1 MISPASRSTLN
12 RRALREW
19 YLRNRNRT
27 FALLNIPRSEAY
39 FDRPI
44 PLRLPVAFYDGHIPA
59 FSFQKLVREAL
70 GAPAIDAALEELFE
84 RGIDPD
90 RADDATA
97 TRAAVQWPSRPQI
110 TRFAQACD
118 SAVLTALAGAE
129 LADDANPL
137 LAGAAAVYTIL
148 EHEEMHHE
156 TLLYMLH
163 RLPLGRKHVAGRA
176 GIYREQQ
183 PVNTGRV
190 VIPAGTATLGARR
203 DELRFGWDN
212 EFEQQTV
219 DVPAF
224 EVNVNDVTNREYL
237 EFVDDGG
244 PVPPFWVPNG
254 GEFRLLG
261 MFEEMP
267 LPMTWPVYVTKAQAD
282 AFCTWRGAG
291 ARLMSEAE
299 YHRAAFGTPEGDE
312 RPYPW
317 GEEPPTSAHGNF
329 DFWRFDPEPVGIS
342 PQGASAWG
350 VLDLIGNGWEWT
362 STEFR
367 PLPGF
372 EPMPTYPRYS
382 TDFFDERHFV
392 VKGASPVTSRNLV
405 RRSFRN
411 WYRPEYPYVYATFRC
426 AY

>member
-1 MISPASRSTLN
+1 MISPASRPTLS

-27 FALLNIPRSEAY
+27 FALLNIPLPDAY
-39 FDRPI
+39 YDRPI
-44 PLRLPVAFYDGHIPA
+44 PLRLPIAFYDGHIPA

-70 GAPAIDAALEELFE
+70 GGPAIDPRLEALFE

-90 RADDATA
+90 QADSASTRAD
-97 TRAAVQWPSRPQI
+97 VQWPSRVEI
-110 TRFAQACD
+110 GRFAQACD
-118 SAVLTALAGAE
+118 SAVLQALATAE
-129 LADDANPL
+129 LSDESNPL
-137 LAGAAAVYTIL
+137 LLDGAAVYTIL

-163 RLPLGRKHVAGRA
+163 RLPLARKHVAGRGGA
-176 GIYREQQ
+176 YRERQ
-183 PVNTGRV
+183 PLNTGRV
-190 VIPAGTATLGARR
+190 AVAPGTATLGARR
-203 DELRFGWDN
+203 DAGRFGWDN
-212 EFEQQTV
+212 EFEETTLS
-219 DVPAF
+219 VPAF
-224 EVNVNDVTNREYL
+224 DLNVNNVTNREYL
-237 EFVDDGG
+237 EFVNAGG
-244 PVPPFWVPNG
+244 PVPPFWVQSG
-254 GEFRLLG
+254 SEFRLLG
-261 MFEEMP
+261 MFEEMA
-267 LPMTWPVYVTKAQAD
+267 LPTTWPVYVTKAQAD
-282 AFCTWRGAG
+282 AFCTWRGGG

-299 YHRAAFGTPEGDE
+299 YHRAAFGSPDGEE
-312 RPYPW
+312 RLYPW
-317 GEEPPTSAHGNF
+317 GDEPPTSAHGNF

-350 VLDLIGNGWEWT
+350 VLDLMGNGWEWT
-362 STEFR
+362 STPFK

-372 EPMPTYPRYS
+372 APMPTYPQYS
-382 TDFFDERHFV
+382 ADFFDDEHFV